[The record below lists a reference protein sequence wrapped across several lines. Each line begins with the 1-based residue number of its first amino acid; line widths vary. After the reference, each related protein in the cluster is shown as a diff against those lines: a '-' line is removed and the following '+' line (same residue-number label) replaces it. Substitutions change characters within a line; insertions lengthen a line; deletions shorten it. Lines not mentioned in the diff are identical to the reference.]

1 MTNTPEQQALLERLL
16 GRLLLKSR
24 AVKVTTYDCPEVIN
38 GREVL
43 LRLDDLSIEGLEALE
58 DTMAEHGGADFGF
71 AANTEAYDKD
81 HILILEAEAT
91 EQTRGENGTSET
103 SRSDLWR
110 FGRIRHDGTTY
121 TFEAKVYDVGSQYGI
136 KGGRISKLQV
146 KELVTKKT
154 ILHYDR
160 GWDIRPT
167 TANAKAV
174 LKAILAAYPEA

>member
-1 MTNTPEQQALLERLL
+1 MTNEQQDLLERLL
-16 GRLLLKSR
+16 GSLLLKSR
-24 AVKVTTYDCPEVIN
+24 DLKVTTYDRPEVID

-71 AANTEAYDKD
+71 AANTEACDKD
-81 HILILEAEAT
+81 HILILGAKAT
-91 EQTRGENGTSET
+91 EQTRGKDGTSET
-103 SRSDLWR
+103 TCRDLWR

-121 TFEAKVYDVGSQYGI
+121 TFTAKVYDVGSQYGI

-146 KELVTKKT
+146 NEMVTKKV
-154 ILHYDR
+154 ILRYDR
-160 GWDIRPT
+160 GWDIRPS

-174 LKAILAAYPEA
+174 LKDILAAYPEV